1 MAGEDHVI
9 KAATATRLPRA
20 VAGALLSNAVFGGI
34 TTVGVPVALDAVGLT
49 KVQITVYFV
58 VNAGIAIAYN
68 TLLVPRIRRA
78 GYPRAAL
85 LATSLAVPAGILLV
99 RASGG
104 HLVVLYLGGAL
115 MLFVSTLVPQ
125 LFGRAT
131 ALGGGEAQES
141 SIARMRAVLISGYV
155 LGLILFALLSQAGL
169 DPLLGSAAA
178 AVLTTVCATGC
189 PSFRTAEPG
198 PPRGAGPSSTRP
210 RLVLVFVAALALVAL
225 LKSVDTLRAIYL
237 PLFAVSSGVPAALVS
252 PVLLASAVLE
262 LVALP
267 ALSRL
272 STARGSVLTLAVV
285 SVAGIVAFSILAS
298 AQSYPALL
306 LSQAVYAIAAAGYQS
321 IGLLLLERTSGGG
334 PGAGA
339 SAYMAVVQVGT
350 VLGALLPLSVAGYD
364 PRIFLLAV
372 GLAGGA
378 LLLATALRLAGH
390 RL

>member
-1 MAGEDHVI
+1 MTSDDRTT
-9 KAATATRLPRA
+9 TALAIRLPRP

-34 TTVGVPVALDAVGLT
+34 TAVGVPVALDAAGLA
-49 KVQITVYFV
+49 KVQIAVFFV
-58 VNAGIAIAYN
+58 VNAAIAIAYN

-85 LATSLAVPAGILLV
+85 VATSLAVPVGLLLV

-104 HLVVLYLGGAL
+104 HVVVLYLGGAL

-125 LFGRAT
+125 LFGRVA
-131 ALGGGEAQES
+131 ARGGDTQEA
-141 SIARMRAVLISGYV
+141 SIARMRAVLISGYI
-155 LGLILFALLSQAGL
+155 LGLVLYALLAQAGL
-169 DPLLGSAAA
+169 DPLLAAVAA
-178 AVLTTVCATGC
+178 AVVTAVCATGC
-189 PSFRTAEPG
+189 RSTRLAAPDG
-198 PPRGAGPSSTRP
+198 PRSDGSTRP
-210 RLVLVFVAALALVAL
+210 RLALVFLAALALVAL

-237 PLFAVSSGVPAALVS
+237 PLFAVSSGVPAALVA

-262 LVALP
+262 LAALP

-272 STARGSVLTLAVV
+272 SSARGSVLTLAVV
-285 SVAGIVAFSILAS
+285 ALAGVLAFSILS
-298 AQSYPALL
+298 STQSYPALL
-306 LSQAVYAIAAAGYQS
+306 VSQALYAVAAAGYQS

-339 SAYMAVVQVGT
+339 SAYMAVVQIGT
-350 VLGALLPLSVAGYD
+350 VLGALLPLAVTGYD

-372 GLAGGA
+372 GLAATA
-378 LLLATALRLAGH
+378 LLLTVALRLAGH